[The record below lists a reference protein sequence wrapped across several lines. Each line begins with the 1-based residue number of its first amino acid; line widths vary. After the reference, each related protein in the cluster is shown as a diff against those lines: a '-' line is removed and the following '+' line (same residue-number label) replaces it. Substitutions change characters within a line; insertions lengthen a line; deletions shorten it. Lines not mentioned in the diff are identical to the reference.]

1 MKIEFLYPELVTLYG
16 ENGNREFLQKNL
28 PDAEFVSTS
37 LDRAPAF
44 ITGTVDLVYIG
55 SMIDNYFGLAIEAL
69 RPYKDALKAYI
80 DSGKVFLATGNA
92 MDLFGKYIQFKDKRV
107 EGLGLFDY
115 YSVEDTSF
123 RHNSW
128 FLGKFEGIKITAFR
142 STFTRQFGSDAD
154 PFIKV
159 LGGSGRND
167 KSKVEGARLN
177 NFYATSL
184 LGPFLIINPPF
195 AHYLLGL
202 LGADKPLCFEETAV
216 KAYQHRLAWM
226 EEPDARFVMG
236 ALG

>member
-1 MKIEFLYPELVTLYG
+1 MLTT
-16 ENGNREFLQKNL
+16 
-28 PDAEFVSTS
+28 DT
-37 LDRAPAF
+37 
-44 ITGTVDLVYIG
+44 
-55 SMIDNYFGLAIEAL
+55 
-69 RPYKDALKAYI
+69 
-80 DSGKVFLATGNA
+80 A

>member
-37 LDRAPAF
+37 LDMAPAF
-44 ITGTVDLVYIG
+44 IT
-55 SMIDNYFGLAIEAL
+55 
-69 RPYKDALKAYI
+69 
-80 DSGKVFLATGNA
+80 GKVFLATGNA